1 MGFGVCFGDDSYS
14 DFIVSS
20 TQTDALIKEFE
31 DDLNRAG
38 YAQLWQAWPFV
49 VEVAEFITGLFEKT
63 QGSLLKREFAPKV
76 VDTMSSEKSEY
87 SFAMVD
93 IMSAK
98 KSIGWDFLVY
108 TPRGRVE
115 LWITPFFVTVVRPR
129 VRPGRYRFDLEDE
142 SIQELIAKVSND
154 ISKECSNA
162 LNEI

>member
-1 MGFGVCFGDDSYS
+1 MDFGACFNDDRYS

-38 YAQLWQAWPFV
+38 YAPLWQAWPFV

-63 QGSLLKREFAPKV
+63 QGSLLKREFALEV

-108 TPRGRVE
+108 TSRGLVE
-115 LWITPFFVTVVRPR
+115 LRITPFFVRVVRPR
-129 VRPGRYRFDLEDE
+129 VGSGTYRFDLEDE
-142 SIQELIAKVSND
+142 PIEKIIAKVSND
-154 ISKECSNA
+154 ISKEFTNDHH
-162 LNEI
+162 